1 MTETTHQENHSSAIK
16 TPGQLV
22 AVVLVSFVVT
32 ITLLV
37 LLARYAATSLP
48 SDQSRAAMS
57 EEEVARRLKPV
68 GEVALVDTGAAK
80 GPRSAEDIV
89 KAVCAACHGSGALGA
104 PKIGDQAAWAPRLAR
119 GLDKLTESAI
129 RGVKAMPPKG
139 GAADLSDAE
148 VAMAVIHMANQSG
161 AALHEPAVQPAE
173 VKPQPEAKVA
183 APEAQPAGKT
193 ATAAASGK
201 GKSVFDANCSA
212 CHATG
217 AAGAP
222 KLGDKAAWAP
232 RLATGKASL
241 YTSALKGKAVMP
253 PKGGN
258 ASLSDEDVK
267 AAVDYLVSQAK

>member
-57 EEEVARRLKPV
+57 EEEVAKRLKPV
-68 GEVALVDTGAAK
+68 GEIVLAEASTAT

-89 KAVCAACHGSGALGA
+89 KTVCAACHASGALGA
-104 PKIGDQAAWAPRLAR
+104 PKIGDGAAWAPRLAR

-129 RGVKAMPPKG
+129 LGVKAMPPRG
-139 GAADLSDAE
+139 GAANLSDAE
-148 VAMAVIHMANQSG
+148 VAMAVIHMTNQSG
-161 AALHEPAVQPAE
+161 ATLHEPAALPAE
-173 VKPQPEAKVA
+173 AKAA

-193 ATAAASGK
+193 APGAASGK

-222 KLGDKAAWAP
+222 KPGDKAAWAP
-232 RLATGKASL
+232 RLAAGKASL
-241 YTSALKGKAVMP
+241 YTSALKGKAAMP

>member
-1 MTETTHQENHSSAIK
+1 MTETTHQENHASAIK

-22 AVVLVSFVVT
+22 VVVLISFVVT

-37 LLARYAATSLP
+37 LLARYAATSLS
-48 SDQSRAAMS
+48 SDQGRAAMS
-57 EEEVARRLKPV
+57 EEEVAQRLKPV
-68 GEVALVDTGAAK
+68 GEVALAESGGAK
-80 GPRSAEDIV
+80 GPRTAEDIV
-89 KAVCAACHGSGALGA
+89 KTVCAACHASGALGA
-104 PKIGDQAAWAPRLAR
+104 PKIGDKAAWAPRLAR
-119 GLDKLTESAI
+119 GLDKLTESAL
-129 RGVKAMPPKG
+129 RGVRAMPPKG

-148 VAMAVIHMANQSG
+148 VAMAVIHLASQSG
-161 AALHEPAVQPAE
+161 AALQEPATPPA
-173 VKPQPEAKVA
+173 VAKPETRAA
-183 APEAQPAGKT
+183 APETPPAAK
-193 ATAAASGK
+193 TAAADDK
-201 GKSVFDANCSA
+201 GKSVFNTTCSA

-232 RLATGKASL
+232 RLAAGKSSL